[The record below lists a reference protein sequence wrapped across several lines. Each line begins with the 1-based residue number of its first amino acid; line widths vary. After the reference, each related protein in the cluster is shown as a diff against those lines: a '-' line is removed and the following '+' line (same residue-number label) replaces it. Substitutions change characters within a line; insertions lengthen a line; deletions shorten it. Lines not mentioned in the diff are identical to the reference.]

1 MQSFI
6 HHEDWDQFSD
16 LFESSIATEKLFIW
30 EGRIIASEKNIKWIE
45 VTGQP
50 VRLEGVKIGWSGVMS
65 DIQIERERQQA
76 SDWFRSKDCEFFCDL
91 AGTEQDH
98 IIKLHDNLM
107 YNYNT
112 GKVTL
117 DQVRFAIRKL
127 ELKI

>member
-1 MQSFI
+1 MKTFMTETTDKSPEEQLGLAIIQIMFEDSFGM
-6 HHEDWDQFSD
+6 FN
-16 LFESSIATEKLFIW
+16 AK
-30 EGRIIASEKNIKWIE
+30 
-45 VTGQP
+45 
-50 VRLEGVKIGWSGVMS
+50 SGVMS

>member
-1 MQSFI
+1 MTVQTEVCVKQQRGQSMKTDK
-6 HHEDWDQFSD
+6 HEKIDKTP
-16 LFESSIATEKLFIW
+16 EE
-30 EGRIIASEKNIKWIE
+30 
-45 VTGQP
+45 
-50 VRLEGVKIGWSGVMS
+50 KIGIAKIQIMFEDSFGMFNANSGVMS
-65 DIQIERERQQA
+65 DIQIERERQQS
-76 SDWFRSKDCEFFCDL
+76 SDWFRSKDCDFFFDL

-127 ELKI
+127 EIKI

>member
-1 MQSFI
+1 MKTYMP
-6 HHEDWDQFSD
+6 E
-16 LFESSIATEKLFIW
+16 
-30 EGRIIASEKNIKWIE
+30 RIDKTPEE
-45 VTGQP
+45 
-50 VRLEGVKIGWSGVMS
+50 KIGIAKIQIMFEDSFGMFNAKSGVMS